1 MELTK
6 EQILHIENRLEK
18 NGIKYWDIKIE
29 ILDHI
34 VSDIEKRLTI
44 GELYKSA
51 LENSFYALG
60 FHGDLTG
67 LNKRR
72 LLGINKIV
80 RKQYFTNIKSLLTNS
95 LSAVTIFSFIVIYYL
110 FFSLVSV
117 TVFKISALI
126 LLITPIT
133 VGAILHFSEF
143 LKKRKSGYLT
153 YSSFYIFFA
162 FLLLNMFIQFVKPGG
177 IIPVSKEVQLWVWFL
192 VTAANSVFSYA
203 GIQVYLK
210 TKRKIK
216 NSAFKLKNL

>member
-6 EQILHIENRLEK
+6 EQVQYIENRLQK

-34 VSDIEKRLTI
+34 VSDIEKRLTV
-44 GELYKSA
+44 GELYKNA

-80 RKQYFTNIKSLLTNS
+80 RKQYFTKIKSLLTNF
-95 LSAVTIFSFIVIYYL
+95 LSAVAIFSFIAIYYL

-117 TVFKISALI
+117 AVFEISSLI
-126 LLITPIT
+126 LLIIPIT
-133 VGAILHFSEF
+133 IGAILHFSEF

-162 FLLLNMFIQFVKPGG
+162 FLLLNMFIQFVKPDG
-177 IIPVSKEVQLWVWFL
+177 IIPVSKEIQLWVWFL
-192 VTAANSVFSYA
+192 ITAANSVFSYA

-210 TKRKIK
+210 TKRKI
-216 NSAFKLKNL
+216 NN